1 MNKTLTK
8 QEVIT
13 GIKDEKYLGNL
24 DECEESYNRGLST
37 ALDYVKLLDEPMKP
51 SLTKEE
57 AEWLERLKAEKG
69 NELDF
74 CDKADLLYYITREGF
89 MYNSFVFYPKDSRDL
104 VSLEKKHKTTKMRL
118 VWALLIGYTLEPDRY
133 YTAKLKSTGE
143 YLHYDADDNKFHH
156 TFAFDSVAKRC
167 ESYHFT
173 KDELV
178 KYSAWENDY
187 YDTCEVENEINR
199 TKRCS

>member
-1 MNKTLTK
+1 MNK
-8 QEVIT
+8 EEY
-13 GIKDEKYLGNL
+13 IKKLQDELYLDNL
-24 DECEESYNRGLST
+24 DECEESYNRGIST
-37 ALDYVKLLDEPMKP
+37 ALCYAHCLDDDYLMKP
-51 SLTKEE
+51 TLTKEE
-57 AEWLERLKAEKG
+57 AERLERLKAEKG
-69 NELDF
+69 NELDL

-187 YDTCEVENEINR
+187 YDTCEVENEIKR
-199 TKRCS
+199 TN